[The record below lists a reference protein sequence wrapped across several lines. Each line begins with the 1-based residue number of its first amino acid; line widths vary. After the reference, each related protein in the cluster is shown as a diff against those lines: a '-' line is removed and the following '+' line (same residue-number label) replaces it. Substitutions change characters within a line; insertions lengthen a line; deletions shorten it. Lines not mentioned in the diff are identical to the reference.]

1 MSNAIAAINI
11 AKNQLGMDDD
21 TYRAKLI
28 NITGES
34 SLRKMTEPQLQSV
47 VEVFRKEGFQ
57 HRPKATDGRRELAGP
72 FLGKLRA
79 MWIAGYNLG
88 VFVDR
93 NDSAMLA
100 FVKRQAK
107 VDDTRF
113 LFKIKDARAAIEG
126 LKAWLGREGG
136 VDWSDASI
144 MPDYARADGFKIAWA
159 QWLKLG
165 GNAHANSVHEFHTAV
180 VGIAGVSVQDCKPK
194 DWQSVSKSLGFK
206 VRAAAKRKAL

>member
-1 MSNAIAAINI
+1 MSSAIAAINI
-11 AKNQLGMDDD
+11 AKKQLGLDDD

-47 VEVFRKEGFQ
+47 VEVFRNEGFQ
-57 HRPKATDGRRELAGP
+57 HRPKATDGRRELSGP

-88 VFVDR
+88 VVVDR
-93 NDSAMLA
+93 EDSAMLA
-100 FVKRQAK
+100 YIKRQAK

-113 LFKIKDARAAIEG
+113 LFKVKDAHAAIEG
-126 LKAWLGREGG
+126 LKAWLARDGG
-136 VDWSDASI
+136 VDWSDASF

-165 GNAHANSVHEFHTAV
+165 GNPHANSVHEFHTTVAAL
-180 VGIAGVSVQDCKPK
+180 AGVSVQECQPK
-194 DWQSVSKSLGFK
+194 DWQRVTKSLGFK